1 MNLTLE
7 NFEQQVD
14 QTILKRGLDYFKK
27 GYVTEVEDLGGGDY
41 EATVEGSEIYTVWLH
56 IEGNEVTE
64 YECDCPYDWGAICKH
79 TVAVLFYLR
88 KSRLGM
94 DGLAKLQVHPKQ
106 KEESETQQMEK
117 LLKQLSHDE
126 LKAFVRERCSADKNF
141 KHLFVAK
148 HISSLYAESKGLY
161 AKQLK
166 LLVKGYIGRHG
177 FVEYREATKL
187 GREVY
192 GMLEEARAVLKKGKQ
207 QQALYMAEA
216 VVEEM
221 TTILDCSD
229 DSDGEI
235 GGCISESIDLL
246 EELAGLDLSKKLHEE
261 LFCWLMD
268 SFEKGLL
275 KGWDGHFD
283 LIEVAISLMDAKQ
296 EEERVKKALAAIKPT
311 GDSWDWNYKQ
321 AQNLTLELIRKT
333 EGEEAY
339 LCYMEEHIENSDFRE
354 KAISKAMDEG
364 DYAKA
369 EKLALEG
376 IRKDEKEYPGLAD
389 DWRDRLLDI
398 YGKVHNDEQV
408 IQLARYFLVQEA
420 GRYHPR
426 KYYYDLLKSLI
437 PQEEWP
443 KFMEK
448 LVAQMSGKSRYD
460 IDYGGISQ
468 LYIWESQWQK
478 LFELLKKNANLN
490 RIAEVEPYLAD
501 AYAMELAGMY
511 RDLILVY
518 MEHNMGRDHY
528 QNACRYIRR
537 MIGLGAETMAKEL
550 IDRLRKL
557 YPARRAMIEELSR
570 V

>member
-7 NFEQQVD
+7 NFEQQID

-41 EATVEGSEIYTVWLH
+41 EATVEGSETYTVRLH
-56 IEGNEVTE
+56 IDGNEVTE
-64 YECDCPYDWGAICKH
+64 YECDCPYDWGAVCKH

-94 DGLAKLQVHPKQ
+94 DGLVKLQARPKQ
-106 KEESETQQMEK
+106 KAESETQQMEK

-148 HISSLYAESKGLY
+148 HISSLYTESKGLY

-166 LLVKGYIGRHG
+166 LLVKSYIGRHG
-177 FVEYREATKL
+177 FVEYREAVKL

-192 GMLEEARAVLKKGKQ
+192 GMLENARAGLEKGKL

-221 TTILDCSD
+221 TNILDCSD

-246 EELAGLDLSKKLHEE
+246 EELAGLDLSKKLHED

-283 LIEVAISLMDAKQ
+283 LIEVAISLMKTEQ
-296 EEERVKKALAAIKPT
+296 EGARVKKALAAIKPT

-339 LCYMEEHIENSDFRE
+339 LCFMEGHLENSDFRE
-354 KAISKAMDEG
+354 KVISKAIDEG

-376 IRKDEKEYPGLAD
+376 IRKDEKKSPGLAD

-398 YGKVHNDEQV
+398 YGKVHNEEQV
-408 IQLARYFLVQEA
+408 IRLARYFFVQGA

-437 PQEEWP
+437 PQGEWP
-443 KFMEK
+443 AFMEK
-448 LVAQMSGKSRYD
+448 LVVQMSGKSRYD
-460 IDYGGISQ
+460 IDYGAVSQ
-468 LYIWESQWQK
+468 LYIWESQWEK

-490 RIAEVEPYLAD
+490 RIADAEPYLAD

-518 MEHNMGRDHY
+518 MERNMGRDHY

-537 MIGLGAETMAKEL
+537 MIGLGADTMAKEL

-557 YPARRAMIEELSR
+557 YPARRAMVEELSR